1 MPRLKVGLTF
11 IVISICSLS
20 FVGIL
25 LTTILSTKVPTHS
38 LSSDSLA
45 GKPMSTFLFDY
56 NKTEHVVLDC
66 ITGDVIG
73 VRPSDVA
80 TVDLRELR
88 SSKHYNLDQHR
99 KAMFTEILHKKEL
112 NKNSKVDFSASGKPH
127 CTVYFLS
134 GTGPISLLSLL
145 LFLFLLGRQSSKKP
159 KVRFVFPNR
168 RGLKFGWIVLQ
179 VNMHR
184 LSGVGFSV

>member
-1 MPRLKVGLTF
+1 
-11 IVISICSLS
+11 
-20 FVGIL
+20 
-25 LTTILSTKVPTHS
+25 
-38 LSSDSLA
+38 
-45 GKPMSTFLFDY
+45 MSTFLFDY

-127 CTVYFLS
+127 CTVYFFIRNWSYIATQLAVVFVLA
-134 GTGPISLLSLL
+134 GATV
-145 LFLFLLGRQSSKKP
+145 FKKA
-159 KVRFVFPNR
+159 
-168 RGLKFGWIVLQ
+168 
-179 VNMHR
+179 
-184 LSGVGFSV
+184 